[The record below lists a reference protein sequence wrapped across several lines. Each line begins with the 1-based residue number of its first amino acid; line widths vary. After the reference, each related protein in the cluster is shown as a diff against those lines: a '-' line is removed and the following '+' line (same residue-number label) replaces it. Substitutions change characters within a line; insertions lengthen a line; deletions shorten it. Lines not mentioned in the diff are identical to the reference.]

1 MRMPYRIIKAK
12 KILILLGFIVG
23 LPLLFMA
30 GCKTLTSTI
39 YQSMDCDQ
47 FNIDHIELRTGI
59 DVPKIKRK
67 YCQLNDSTRTV
78 EFEVLLNAE
87 ELDAYSAKYFNWDS
101 TLFVAKGQRSDTRWH
116 ARLDTSSRAL
126 IFHLYY
132 LSNE

>member
-12 KILILLGFIVG
+12 KLLILLGFVVG

-87 ELDAYSAKYFNWDS
+87 ELDAYSAKYFEWNAPVF
-101 TLFVAKGQRSDTRWH
+101 TAVGERSDTRWQ

>member
-1 MRMPYRIIKAK
+1 MRMPYRTINAK

-67 YCQLNDSTRTV
+67 NCQLNDSTRTV
-78 EFEVLLNAE
+78 EFEVLLNSE
-87 ELDAYSAKYFNWDS
+87 ELKSYSTKYFHWDAP
-101 TLFVAKGQRSDTRWH
+101 LFTAQGRRSDTQWE
-116 ARLDTSSRAL
+116 ASLDTSTRAL
-126 IFHLYY
+126 IFNINYY
-132 LSNE
+132 GE

>member
-1 MRMPYRIIKAK
+1 MPYRIIKAK
-12 KILILLGFIVG
+12 KLLILLGFVVG

-59 DVPKIKRK
+59 DVPKVKRK
-67 YCQLNDSTRTV
+67 NCQLNDSTRTV

-87 ELDAYSAKYFNWDS
+87 ELDAYSAKYFEWNAPVF
-101 TLFVAKGQRSDTRWH
+101 TAEGERSDTRWQ
-116 ARLDTSSRAL
+116 ASLDTSSRAL

>member
-1 MRMPYRIIKAK
+1 MRMPYRTIKVNK
-12 KILILLGFIVG
+12 LLILLGFIVG
-23 LPLLFMA
+23 LPLLFIA

-47 FNIDHIELRTGI
+47 FNINHIELRTGI
-59 DVPKIKRK
+59 DVPKIKRMD
-67 YCQLNDSTRTV
+67 CQLSNSARTV
-78 EFEVLLNAE
+78 EFEVLMNAE
-87 ELDAYSAKYFNWDS
+87 ELDAYSAKYFNWDL
-101 TLFVAKGQRSDTRWH
+101 TLFVAEGQRSATRWQ

>member
-1 MRMPYRIIKAK
+1 MPYRIIKAK

-67 YCQLNDSTRTV
+67 YCQLKDSTRTV
-78 EFEVLLNAE
+78 EFEVLLNSE
-87 ELDAYSAKYFNWDS
+87 ELKSYSAKYFNWEAPLFTAEGRRNDS
-101 TLFVAKGQRSDTRWH
+101 KWQAS
-116 ARLDTSSRAL
+116 LDTSTRAL
-126 IFHLYY
+126 IFNIYY
-132 LSNE
+132 FGNE

>member
-12 KILILLGFIVG
+12 KLLILLGFVVG

-59 DVPKIKRK
+59 DVPKVKRK
-67 YCQLNDSTRTV
+67 NCQLNDSTRTV

-87 ELDAYSAKYFNWDS
+87 ELDAYSAKYFEWNAPVF
-101 TLFVAKGQRSDTRWH
+101 TAEGERSDTRWQ
-116 ARLDTSSRAL
+116 ASLDTSSRAL

>member
-1 MRMPYRIIKAK
+1 MPYRIIKAK
-12 KILILLGFIVG
+12 KLLILLGFVVG

-67 YCQLNDSTRTV
+67 YCHLNDSTRTV

-101 TLFVAKGQRSDTRWH
+101 TLFVAKGQRSDTKWR
-116 ARLDTSSRAL
+116 ALLDTSSRAL
-126 IFHLYY
+126 IFNLYY

>member
-12 KILILLGFIVG
+12 KLLILLGFVVG

-30 GCKTLTSTI
+30 GCKILTSTI

-101 TLFVAKGQRSDTRWH
+101 TLFVAKGQRSDTRWQ

>member
-1 MRMPYRIIKAK
+1 MPYRIIKAK
-12 KILILLGFIVG
+12 KLLILLGFVVG

-59 DVPKIKRK
+59 DVPKVKRK
-67 YCQLNDSTRTV
+67 NCQLNDSTRTV

-87 ELDAYSAKYFNWDS
+87 ELDAYSAKYFEWHAPVF
-101 TLFVAKGQRSDTRWH
+101 TAEGERSDTRWQ

>member
-23 LPLLFMA
+23 LPFLFMA

-59 DVPKIKRK
+59 DVPRIKRK

-87 ELDAYSAKYFNWDS
+87 ELDAYSAKYFEWNAPVF
-101 TLFVAKGQRSDTRWH
+101 TAEGERSDTRWQ

-126 IFHLYY
+126 IFNLYY

>member
-12 KILILLGFIVG
+12 KLLILLGFVVG

-67 YCQLNDSTRTV
+67 YCQLYDSTRTV

-101 TLFVAKGQRSDTRWH
+101 TLFVAKGQRSDTRWQ

>member
-1 MRMPYRIIKAK
+1 MPYRIIKAK
-12 KILILLGFIVG
+12 KLLILLGFVVG

-59 DVPKIKRK
+59 DVPKVKRK
-67 YCQLNDSTRTV
+67 NCQLNDSTRTV

-87 ELDAYSAKYFNWDS
+87 ELDAYSAKYFEWNAPVF
-101 TLFVAKGQRSDTRWH
+101 TAEGERSDTRWE
-116 ARLDTSSRAL
+116 ASLDTSSRAL
-126 IFHLYY
+126 NFNLYY
-132 LSNE
+132 LKDE

>member
-1 MRMPYRIIKAK
+1 MRMPYRTINAK

-67 YCQLNDSTRTV
+67 YCLLNDSTRTV
-78 EFEVLLNAE
+78 EFEVLLNSE
-87 ELDAYSAKYFNWDS
+87 ELKSYSAKYFNWKAP
-101 TLFVAKGQRSDTRWH
+101 LFTSEGRRSDTEWQ
-116 ARLDTSSRAL
+116 ASLDTSNRAL
-126 IFHLYY
+126 IFTINY
-132 LSNE
+132 LGNE